1 MKILHVSAQKP
12 DYTGSGIYLKNLI
25 GWGEQ
30 SGHQQM
36 LVAGFTPEDTFLMDS
51 LGIPV
56 EPVLFE
62 TPQRPFPLPGMS
74 DTMPYR
80 SLRYRDLDAEKRAAW
95 EEGFREALEKA
106 RDQFQPDVIVSHHLW
121 LLTSLVRR
129 VFPDTPAAGIS
140 HGTDLRQMESL
151 RELAGPVCRDCALL
165 DRIFALN
172 DHQREE
178 ILRVLH
184 CPEDRV
190 VVTGA
195 GFDQGIF
202 FPGPPRERSG
212 PLRILYAGKLA
223 RAKGLAPLF
232 RAVRSLAS
240 RRPVT
245 LLLAGSGREED
256 ELRLEAPPEAVFL
269 GRLSQKQLGEEMR
282 QADIFVLP
290 SFYEGLP
297 LVLLEAL
304 GSGIPVV
311 FSDLPGVRS
320 WLGEELMATGALHP
334 VRLPRLTGSDRPLE
348 EDLPRFEEDLEKA
361 MERAADS
368 PVNPPGL
375 AALAGRRGWGPVF
388 ARIGEELEH
397 LTKLK

>member
-25 GWGEQ
+25 RWGEQ
-30 SGHQQM
+30 AGHRQM
-36 LVAGFTPEDTFLMDS
+36 LVAGFTPEDTPLLNS

-62 TPQRPFPLPGMS
+62 TPERPFSLPGMS

-80 SLRYRDLDAEKRAAW
+80 SLRYRDLDGPKRTAW
-95 EEGFREALEKA
+95 EEGFREALE
-106 RDQFQPDVIVSHHLW
+106 RVRQQFQPDVIVSHHLW
-121 LLTSLVRR
+121 LLTALVRR

-151 RELAGPVCRDCALL
+151 RDLAGPVCRDCARL

-172 DHQREE
+172 NHQREE
-178 ILRVLH
+178 ILRMLN

-195 GFDQGIF
+195 GFDQEIF
-202 FPGPPRERSG
+202 FPGSFRERTG

-223 RAKGLAPLF
+223 RAKGLLSLF
-232 RAVRSLAS
+232 RAVGSLAS
-240 RRPVT
+240 YRPVT
-245 LLLAGSGREED
+245 LRLAGSGREEE

-269 GRLSQKQLGEEMR
+269 GRLTQTQLGQEMR
-282 QADIFVLP
+282 QADQFVLP

-311 FSDLPGVRS
+311 FSDLPGVRA
-320 WLGEELMATGALHP
+320 WLGDGLMKTGALHP
-334 VRLPRLTGSDRPLE
+334 VPMPRMTGSDQPLE
-348 EDLPRFEEDLEKA
+348 EDLPRFEQDLKKA
-361 MERAADS
+361 LERAAEI
-368 PVNPPGL
+368 PVDPQVV
-375 AALAGRRGWGPVF
+375 AELAGRRGWGPVF
-388 ARIGEELEH
+388 ARIGEELER
-397 LTKLK
+397 LSIMK